1 MTALNDLK
9 LIAVYEDLE
18 SRISTLKKG
27 VSTIS
32 LTPGPQGPAGVDGKD
47 GRDGEDGVD
56 GRDGVDGKDGLDG
69 SDGAAGV
76 SVVDADVTFDKH
88 LVLHLSDGNEID
100 CGSLEGIYSEADVH
114 YHVGGGGGDTSR
126 LTTYMDMNSKGM
138 VAKFEAAEAIT
149 AGDLC
154 VLDTAG
160 AMQHADANTAVTC
173 RTLMAVAVADIASG
187 EIGQF
192 LLRGFY
198 PMAGFA
204 TGAMLWASL
213 TPSVISD
220 SRPTGTG
227 KIVRVVGYAISPTEI
242 FVDPDKTW
250 IELQ

>member
-1 MTALNDLK
+1 MLNDLK
-9 LIAVYEDLE
+9 LLALLEDME
-18 SRISTLKKG
+18 SRFASVKTNL
-27 VSTIS
+27 SNIS
-32 LTPGPQGPAGVDGKD
+32 LTPGPQGPPGRDGACGRDGKD
-47 GRDGEDGVD
+47 GQD
-56 GRDGVDGKDGLDG
+56 GRDGVDGKDGVDGRDG
-69 SDGAAGV
+69 SDGV

-88 LVLHLSDGNEID
+88 LVLYLSDGNEID
-100 CGSLEGIYSEADVH
+100 CGSLEGLYSEADVH
-114 YHVGGGGGDTSR
+114 YHVSGGGGSTKK
-126 LTTYMDMNSKGM
+126 LKNYMDLNSKGM
-138 VAKFEAAEAIT
+138 VALFEAAQTIT

-160 AMQHADANTAVTC
+160 SMQHADANAASTC
-173 RTLMAVAVADIASG
+173 RTLMAVAVDDIASG
-187 EIGQF
+187 ATGRF

-198 PMAGFA
+198 PMSGFA

-213 TPSVISD
+213 TPSAITD